1 MSARS
6 VLAAAAAAA
15 LAPILWS
22 CAANPAPVIMQG
34 SRTEIASL
42 AGDWD
47 GSYGSVE
54 SRRDGS
60 ITFKVRA
67 GSDTAFGDVMMI
79 PDASGVRIMA
89 EDAQTRA
96 HEAHASAPEFLRI
109 TFVHVSDGV
118 VEGALEPYVAPDCR
132 CVVRTVFRGT
142 IRGDGIAG
150 EYVTRGDGGLRQ
162 TGTWSVRRR

>member
-6 VLAAAAAAA
+6 AFAAAA
-15 LAPILWS
+15 LAPLLWS
-22 CAANPAPVIMQG
+22 CASNPAPVILQG
-34 SRTEIASL
+34 SRAEIATL
-42 AGDWD
+42 TGDWE

-60 ITFKVRA
+60 ITFRVRA

-79 PDASGVRIMA
+79 PDASGIRIMA

-96 HEAHASAPEFLRI
+96 HAAHASAPEFLRI

-118 VEGALEPYVAPDCR
+118 VEGSLEPYIAPDCK
-132 CVVRTVFRGT
+132 CTVRTVFRGT
-142 IRGDGIAG
+142 IRGDAIAG
-150 EYVTRGDGGLRQ
+150 EYVTRGEGGLRQ
-162 TGTWSVRRR
+162 NGTWTVRRR

>member
-1 MSARS
+1 MSARHFAAA
-6 VLAAAAAAA
+6 VLA
-15 LAPILWS
+15 PVLWA
-22 CAANPAPVIMQG
+22 CAATPAPVLLQG
-34 SRTEIASL
+34 SRAEIASL
-42 AGDWD
+42 AGDWE

-60 ITFKVRA
+60 ITFRVRA

-79 PDASGVRIMA
+79 PDASGLRIMA

-96 HEAHASAPEFLRI
+96 HAAHVSAPDFLRI

-118 VEGALEPYVAPDCR
+118 VEGALEPYIAPDCK

-142 IRGDGIAG
+142 IRGDRIAG
-150 EYVTRGDGGLRQ
+150 EYVTRGDAGLRQ